1 MQDSLCRA
9 TACLRICMC
18 CRDLIGMLYG
28 HTRDQPGSRDEHV
41 IRYAVYFELLKNWRK
56 LYIYV
61 VFRQIDLLPSL

>member
-1 MQDSLCRA
+1 
-9 TACLRICMC
+9 
-18 CRDLIGMLYG
+18 MLYG

-61 VFRQIDLLPSL
+61 VFRQIGLLPSL